1 MLNCKLGYS
10 THRQRE
16 TGERE
21 MVATFFGVEFIQQRH
36 VSASHL
42 IGGLAKKINEQLT
55 AQSKL
60 ECNTHFALK
69 PHAIK

>member
-1 MLNCKLGYS
+1 
-10 THRQRE
+10 
-16 TGERE
+16 
-21 MVATFFGVEFIQQRH
+21 MVATFFGVEFIQQKH